1 MMFSN
6 PPPSTRGPTAPRPN
20 YTPQV
25 TQQRPSKEVR
35 IDNTPLPQQPSEPQG
50 ETLPQVYFSFN
61 HLCCRKVILSDC
73 VIKMIFTFQKELT

>member
-25 TQQRPSKEVR
+25 TQQRPAKEVR

-50 ETLPQVYFSFN
+50 KTLPQVYIS
-61 HLCCRKVILSDC
+61 
-73 VIKMIFTFQKELT
+73 